1 MKTRQWLFFM
11 THNTRTKMKKLKYF
25 IFPVVLLVV
34 FFFVFSGTKMFRSFF
49 QTKKEYDYLSLFSQV
64 IALVKTDYVEQIQP
78 PEKFPGAFS
87 GMLSALDETS
97 AYLDSKQSKIY
108 NLYLQNN
115 VYNCGIYG
123 TRYSNYFYITD
134 MVKNSTASTC
144 KIKPGCIIKSVNGKS
159 IYGQSFWQMY
169 LSLLADKP
177 ETIELVLLEENS
189 SKPCK
194 VNVQTEPPK
203 DTPIFKKIRED
214 IYLVKLPR
222 IDKERVTTLTRQL
235 AAEQGHRSGSNPLKL
250 IIDLRKY
257 NGGDLDSFI
266 QLTKLFFNE
275 TIPLKLTLKTKSGE
289 EIFSL
294 GSNHAF
300 TYRAVVIINKSTRMY
315 GELLANLFKISRHPD
330 TPVGTLVGT
339 ETAGF
344 ISKLK
349 QVPLKDGSS
358 ILLPEGLFLLN
369 GKNPGKSTVK
379 PDVKI
384 KDEDFAA
391 IIDRSISILNR

>member
-1 MKTRQWLFFM
+1 
-11 THNTRTKMKKLKYF
+11 MKKLKYF

-34 FFFVFSGTKMFRSFF
+34 FFFVFGGTKIFRSFS
-49 QTKKEYDYLSLFSQV
+49 QTKKEYDYLSLFSEV
-64 IALVKTDYVEQIQP
+64 VSLIKTDYVEKIQP
-78 PEKFPGAFS
+78 AEKFPGAFS
-87 GMLSALDETS
+87 GMLRALDETS
-97 AYLDSKQSKIY
+97 AYLDSKQTKIY
-108 NLYLQNN
+108 NLYLQNK
-115 VYNCGIYG
+115 VYSCGIYG

-134 MVKNSTASTC
+134 VVKNSTTKAC
-144 KIKPGCIIKSVNGKS
+144 EIKPGCIIKAVNGKS

-169 LSLLADKP
+169 LSLLADKQ
-177 ETIELVLLEENS
+177 ETIELVLLKEDS

-194 VNVQTEPPK
+194 VKVQTEPPK
-203 DTPIFKKIRED
+203 DTPIFKKIQED
-214 IYLVKLPR
+214 IYLVELSR
-222 IDKERVTTLTRQL
+222 IDEERVTTLKHQL
-235 AAEQGHRSGSNPLKL
+235 GQKRGDRSGSNPLKL

-266 QLTKLFFNE
+266 QLTKLFFNK
-275 TIPLKLTLKTKSGE
+275 TIPLKLTLKTKSE
-289 EIFSL
+289 EETFSL
-294 GSNHAF
+294 GSNHAL

-315 GELLANLFKISRHPD
+315 GELLANLFKISQPPN
-330 TPVGTLVGT
+330 TYVVTLVGI
-339 ETAGF
+339 ETSGF

-369 GKNPGKSTVK
+369 GKNPGKSGVK

-391 IIDRSISILNR
+391 IIDRSISILEKTNKT